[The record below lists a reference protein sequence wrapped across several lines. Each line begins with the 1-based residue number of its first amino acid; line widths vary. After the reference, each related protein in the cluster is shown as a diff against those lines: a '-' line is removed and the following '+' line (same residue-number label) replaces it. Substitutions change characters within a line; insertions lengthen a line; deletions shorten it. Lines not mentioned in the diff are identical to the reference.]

1 MSSKYKLLGNRGES
15 SLSSILTI
23 FIFIVVVAI
32 ALWGA
37 VNAVKFA
44 PRLYEIISSPFGG
57 KKSALT
63 ITAPVEA
70 VANEE
75 AFSIVWEHTSDAT
88 GQYAFR
94 YDCTDGMGFEAP
106 VAEGG
111 VYGDITCNIPYG
123 VPSTERSIRL
133 IPKNTNTAST
143 SVPFTLTF
151 TDGEGAVIT
160 ETQGNVVVLTGEG
173 TTGTPVVT
181 PAKPSTTDTPKKP
194 TTTAPAGGTTQTTT
208 PKPAASGPADLA
220 ITFLSMEVANA
231 YNGGYAPYGEY
242 NEGDVVN
249 IRFDVKNR
257 GHRATGPWTF
267 TAHLPAGNGYYYTS
281 PVQRSLNP
289 QDGAVYT
296 LTFTMPSSGTL
307 TIEVDPSDAVTE
319 SAEYNNTLVQTLQAY
334 GYQDYGTYPMYQDG
348 YTGYQ
353 DTYYTYQDPYNYQ
366 TDYGYQ
372 DPYVYQEQWQQV
384 GW

>member
-1 MSSKYKLLGNRGES
+1 MSSKYKLLWNRGES

-57 KKSALT
+57 KKAALA
-63 ITAPVEA
+63 ITAPTEA
-70 VANEE
+70 VENAK
-75 AFSIVWEHTSDAT
+75 AFSIAWTHSADAT

-94 YDCTDGMGFEAP
+94 YDCVDGMGFEAP

-123 VPSTERSIRL
+123 VPATERSIRL
-133 IPKNTNTAST
+133 IPKNTNATAST
-143 SVPFTLTF
+143 SAPFTLTY
-151 TDGEGAVIT
+151 TDAEGTVIT
-160 ETQGNVVVLTGEG
+160 ETQGTVVVLKDATAAPV
-173 TTGTPVVT
+173 TPVAPTTSVTT
-181 PAKPSTTDTPKKP
+181 PAKPTPVAGTPIPVKS
-194 TTTAPAGGTTQTTT
+194 PAT
-208 PKPAASGPADLA
+208 GPADLA
-220 ITFLSMEVANA
+220 ITFLSMEVAN
-231 YNGGYAPYGEY
+231 GYAPYGSY
-242 NEGDVVN
+242 NEGDTVN
-249 IRFDVKNR
+249 IRFDIKNR

-267 TAHLPAGNGYYYTS
+267 TANLPAGNGYYYTS

-296 LTFTMPSSGTL
+296 LTFTMPQAGTL
-307 TIEVDPSDAVTE
+307 TIEVDPADNINE
-319 SAEYNNTLVQTLQAY
+319 SSEHNNSLVQTLQAY
-334 GYQDYGTYPMYQDG
+334 GYQNTYQPYQDS

-353 DTYYTYQDPYNYQ
+353 DPYYNYQDSYNYQTDYTYQDPYM
-366 TDYGYQ
+366 YQ
-372 DPYVYQEQWQQV
+372 DQWQQV